1 MSAQEVVAR
10 GKDRTGPS
18 RTLIILLIVL
28 AIIIGTSVV
37 VSMGG
42 PSRLIRALLP
52 GVASATWS
60 STAQYTPYVVL
71 GPSGEVSV
79 HLDIGD
85 HPDGALYT
93 ELFVDTQSTML
104 PKSVAGTVTAVR
116 WSVPKEL
123 TDPDVRQALLDAI
136 NNDPAAIFWQG
147 YILEPKDVVY
157 KPTLDVIN
165 HP

>member
-1 MSAQEVVAR
+1 MSAQEVVAGR
-10 GKDRTGPS
+10 KDRTGPS

-42 PSRLIRALLP
+42 PWRLIRARSP
-52 GVASATWS
+52 TVSVTWS
-60 STAQYTPYVVL
+60 STVQFTPYVVI

-79 HLDIGD
+79 HLEIGD

-93 ELFVDTQSTML
+93 EFFVDSQGTRLQNFG
-104 PKSVAGTVTAVR
+104 VGTVTAVR
-116 WSVPKEL
+116 WYVPKEL

-136 NNDPAAIFWQG
+136 NSDPVAMDWQG
-147 YILEPKDVVY
+147 YVLEPKDVVH
-157 KPTLDVIN
+157 KPMLDDIN